1 MNFRQ
6 LRNFL
11 LILVIIAAPGLAR
24 AATVTETFTF
34 NATLTSGD
42 LLCGDF
48 VGSETSCPGQFGQRG
63 PALLTYGMSIGETYA
78 GMFSLTFNDTGLEDA
93 RCEING
99 KNCYYSDDFLP
110 STPVGSSP
118 GNIDFTLN
126 SQISSAF
133 DLSGSP
139 GSYGYG
145 TDYMWDDQGLFY
157 YSMVDFELTEVVY
170 TNSALAP
177 VPLPASLPLL
187 GGALFGFGAWRRMR
201 KG

>member
-42 LLCGDF
+42 LLCGDS

-110 STPVGSSP
+110 PP
-118 GNIDFTLN
+118 R
-126 SQISSAF
+126 
-133 DLSGSP
+133 
-139 GSYGYG
+139 
-145 TDYMWDDQGLFY
+145 WDQ
-157 YSMVDFELTEVVY
+157 
-170 TNSALAP
+170 ALATSISP
-177 VPLPASLPLL
+177 
-187 GGALFGFGAWRRMR
+187 
-201 KG
+201 